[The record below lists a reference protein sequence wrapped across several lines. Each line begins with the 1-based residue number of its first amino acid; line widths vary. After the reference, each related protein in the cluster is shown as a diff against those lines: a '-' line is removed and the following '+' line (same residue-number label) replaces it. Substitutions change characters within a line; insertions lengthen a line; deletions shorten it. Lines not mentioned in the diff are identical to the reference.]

1 MDVKERGAGGG
12 RLISAV
18 SSVWRSARRRFYSM
32 ASVVVDGGYLREK
45 EDRDRLMRSGESPG
59 SRLRVGIICLE
70 VAARL
75 KNAIEPVI
83 TMRDTEYKSEVN

>member
-1 MDVKERGAGGG
+1 
-12 RLISAV
+12 
-18 SSVWRSARRRFYSM
+18 M

-59 SRLRVGIICLE
+59 SRLRVGIIGLE

-75 KNAIEPVI
+75 KNVIEPVI